1 MSDSTA
7 IDYSFVTGEAVQLKT
22 GDKVCWW
29 KTDGENYRNGSFTFC
44 FTKLFD
50 TTMECFS
57 KNVYR
62 KHKTIT
68 DTVSKYFTP
77 ALLAIAFIGFGY
89 WLPIN
94 TYLLLMFYG
103 GL

>member
-1 MSDSTA
+1 M
-7 IDYSFVTGEAVQLKT
+7 
-22 GDKVCWW
+22 
-29 KTDGENYRNGSFTFC
+29 
-44 FTKLFD
+44 
-50 TTMECFS
+50 FS

-94 TYLLLMFYG
+94 TNTAFNVLRRF
-103 GL
+103 